1 MIYYYLWS
9 MYLFLLSLLLLL
21 ISINFYFLEFNIM
34 VYWNILNINSME
46 FNMLMFF
53 DWMTFMFIFIVFF
66 ISSMIMIYCVDYMS
80 HEYNKNMFLLL
91 MIFFIFSMMLLVIS
105 PNLMSILLGWDGLG
119 LISFVLVIYY
129 QNVFSMNSGMLTIL
143 LNRIGD
149 TLILMSI
156 GWFSMLGSWNFL
168 NFYKLDNLM
177 LLMMIVLAAF
187 TKSAQFPFSSWLPA
201 AMAAPTPVSSLVHSS
216 TLVTAGVYLLIRFNW
231 FIFNKEIILI
241 YIFLISVITMLFA
254 SLSAIIEYDMKKIVA
269 FSTLSQLS
277 FMFIMYSFKNI
288 DLVFF
293 HLIIHALF
301 KSVMFMSCGSMIHAM
316 SGIQDIRFM
325 GYIFNYMPLTST
337 ILMVS
342 MFSLCGIPFFSGFYS
357 KDQIIE
363 CSYLL
368 KNCMY
373 MFILLFLSILLT
385 FIYSFRLFYYL
396 MMKKFSYFNII
407 SFSESKNISIS
418 MTMLM
423 MMTLFFGLMMN
434 YFVYY
439 KIEIYFI
446 EIFEKLLVYSFY
458 LLLLNM
464 LLIYLKYYL
473 NLKFK
478 LFNFFFYS
486 LWLLNKLI
494 KSHKFMFMNSINLWI
509 SMDKNWNEIYKISIF
524 LFVKKMKKINSL
536 MNNWILELLLI
547 LILYIVII
555 F

>member
-9 MYLFLLSLLLLL
+9 MYLLLFSLLMLL
-21 ISINFYFLEFNIM
+21 ISIFFYFLNFSMMIYWNFLVINSLEFN
-34 VYWNILNINSME
+34 L
-46 FNMLMFF
+46 LMFF
-53 DWMTFMFIFIVFF
+53 DWMTLMFIFIVFF
-66 ISSMIMIYCVDYMS
+66 ISSMIMIYCVDYMIY
-80 HEYNKNMFLLL
+80 EYNKNMFLML
-91 MIFFIFSMMLLVIS
+91 MIFFIFSMMMLVIS

-119 LISFVLVIYY
+119 LISFILVIYY
-129 QNVFSMNSGMLTIL
+129 QNNFSMNSGMLTVL

-156 GWFSMLGSWNFL
+156 GWFSIMGSWNFM
-168 NFYKLDNLM
+168 NFMKLDSLIM
-177 LLMMIVLAAF
+177 LMMIVLAAF

-231 FIFNKEIILI
+231 FIFKNEIILI
-241 YIFLISVITMLFA
+241 YIFYISVITMMFA

-325 GYIFNYMPLTST
+325 GYMFNYMPLTSM
-337 ILMVS
+337 ILMIS

-368 KNCMY
+368 SNCAY
-373 MFILLFLSILLT
+373 LFIFYFFSVLLT

-396 MMKKFSYFNII
+396 NLKKFSYMNMIV
-407 SFSESKNISIS
+407 FSESKNMSIS
-418 MTMLM
+418 MFMLM
-423 MMTLFFGLMMN
+423 FLTLFFGLMMN
-434 YFVYY
+434 YLIFM

-458 LLLLNM
+458 LL
-464 LLIYLKYYL
+464 IL
-473 NLKFK
+473 NLMLIILNKCINLHNKF
-478 LFNFFFYS
+478 FNYFFYS
-486 LWLLNKLI
+486 MWLLNKLI
-494 KSHKFMFMNSINLWI
+494 KSHKFIFKNSINLWI
-509 SMDKNWNEIYKISIF
+509 SMDKNWNEVYKVSIF
-524 LFVKKMKKINSL
+524 LLIKKLKNLNFVL
-536 MNNWILELLLI
+536 NNWVLELLLI
-547 LILYIVII
+547 LIIYILI